1 LQSLPTYP
9 IPFSSVAPSLP
20 SIQPGYDYHTSSTP
34 YMIQYN
40 LTVQRE
46 IASGTVASVGYVGS
60 RGVHLFTGLDQNPP
74 TATIDANG
82 VYHFASLVNGKIVTN
97 PRVNPALS
105 IFPDVVPNTLSR
117 YNSLQASLNRRLTRN
132 VQAQASYT
140 WSKCMDN
147 GSTFGSLNNN
157 SPGSYSNPYN
167 QSTDQGLCSFDIR
180 HVLRINSLVAL
191 PFRGNALVEGW
202 QISGIFAASSGL
214 PLTVTSGFD
223 AAGLQNGVTNRPNL
237 VAGRSPNPIVGSVN
251 QWFDPSAFTLQPIG
265 TLGNLGRDTVIG
277 PGLTNLDLALLKDT
291 RVRKISEQ
299 FRVQFRAEF
308 FNVLNH
314 ANFGLPVAGVFAGVR
329 PDGVTGIPNSSAGR
343 ITTTVTT
350 SRQIQF
356 GLKIL
361 F

>member
-1 LQSLPTYP
+1 
-9 IPFSSVAPSLP
+9 
-20 SIQPGYDYHTSSTP
+20 
-34 YMIQYN
+34 MIQYN

-291 RVRKISEQ
+291 RVRKIAAAPTSGSP
-299 FRVQFRAEF
+299 RVKVCQSAS
-308 FNVLNH
+308 
-314 ANFGLPVAGVFAGVR
+314 VFCTPIFILSRDRRTSFSLHSA
-329 PDGVTGIPNSSAGR
+329 IPTR
-343 ITTTVTT
+343 EE
-350 SRQIQF
+350 
-356 GLKIL
+356 
-361 F
+361 